1 LRFIRQNIVTHTDG
15 HVRMN
20 FLIVV
25 VDRLTSSL
33 WNSIQVNFQLIL
45 HGVGMDGHELIQLLS
60 TQLVVSFPEQLGL
73 VRFNLFGQLF
83 LRFDDELKQIEVGS

>member
-1 LRFIRQNIVTHTDG
+1 MRFIHQDIVTHTDG

-20 FLIVV
+20 FLIAV
-25 VDRLTSSL
+25 VDRQTSSL

-60 TQLVVSFPEQLGL
+60 AQLVVSFPEQLGL
-73 VRFNLFGQLF
+73 VRSNLFGQLF
-83 LRFDDELKQIEVGS
+83 LGFDDELKQIEVGS